1 VYDTLTP
8 SIVKR
13 IYSILINMSDQ
24 MDVDETS
31 KSPQVE
37 EQPNDL
43 DNNKGDETLN
53 DPELEDNDE
62 EVVVKPESERSD
74 QNEDGVGEENDDDEE
89 EQRAPPAPILPQF
102 QRKDKSLK
110 EFLNSMD
117 EYAPII
123 PDAVTDYYL
132 AKAGFETSDRRIK
145 RLLAL
150 ATQKFVSDLAS
161 DAYQYS
167 RIRSASSVSSSSNP
181 QARAR
186 ALMAANANPGQ
197 GGSTAPSSNQGKLV
211 LTMEDLGNALSEYG
225 LNIKRPD
232 FYR

>member
-1 VYDTLTP
+1 
-8 SIVKR
+8 
-13 IYSILINMSDQ
+13 MSDAMDMDDQ
-24 MDVDETS
+24 SSRDASNEVKPVDVDNKPDDSS
-31 KSPQVE
+31 K
-37 EQPNDL
+37 D
-43 DNNKGDETLN
+43 GETLN
-53 DPELEDNDE
+53 DPELDDADDEVVDKTQQADNESSNSLNGVQAEDEDE
-62 EVVVKPESERSD
+62 ED
-74 QNEDGVGEENDDDEE
+74 QGP
-89 EQRAPPAPILPQF
+89 QMPAMPVLPQL

-197 GGSTAPSSNQGKLV
+197 GTGSTVPSSNQGKLV

>member
-1 VYDTLTP
+1 
-8 SIVKR
+8 
-13 IYSILINMSDQ
+13 
-24 MDVDETS
+24 MDVDEPS
-31 KSPQVE
+31 KSPSQRPKEPSNEPEKLSQTKDSDILDDPALADADE
-37 EQPNDL
+37 EIVKKSKEPSKETSGDIPDGN
-43 DNNKGDETLN
+43 GDEKQEPQL
-53 DPELEDNDE
+53 
-62 EVVVKPESERSD
+62 
-74 QNEDGVGEENDDDEE
+74 
-89 EQRAPPAPILPQF
+89 PPLPILPQL

-181 QARAR
+181 QARAK
-186 ALMAANANPGQ
+186 ALMAGNANLGQ
-197 GGSTAPSSNQGKLV
+197 SSTSSNQGKLV